1 MEELS
6 LYTAIIFAFITLN
19 LVGFALMARDKGLAK
34 RRKRRIPEKT
44 FFLIAF
50 FGGSLG
56 IWLGM
61 KTFRH
66 KTKHLS
72 FKIGIPLLFLFNIG
86 MTYFIMGLLIS

>member
-6 LYTAIIFAFITLN
+6 LYTAIIFVFLTHN

-44 FFLIAF
+44 FFLMAF
-50 FGGSLG
+50 FGGALG
-56 IWLGM
+56 VWLGM
-61 KTFRH
+61 QTFRH

-72 FKIGIPLLFLFNIG
+72 FKIGIPLLFLLNLGIAYYLV
-86 MTYFIMGLLIS
+86 TLAN